1 MSARGNFR
9 PAQPAETL
17 EMSAIWTFRA
27 AQVSV
32 LGRGRLLL
40 TLRQHLLL
48 TLRQLVTAVG
58 SHALPMRNSEG

>member
-32 LGRGRLLL
+32 LGRGRVLP
-40 TLRQHLLL
+40 TLRQQLLL
-48 TLRQLVTAVG
+48 TLRQLVTAAP
-58 SHALPMRNSEG
+58 SRALLNRNSER